1 MRRSAAATVA
11 ALVVV
16 TCALSSVAFA
26 ASLAPTSRTLGAG
39 KVAVPSCDAGGF
51 TIVQNLTG
59 ANVSSVT
66 IGGIA
71 ATCATGTLSVTVNN
85 GTTNSSGTAV
95 VPAGGGSM
103 TVTLAAA
110 VAFRQA
116 NEVDV
121 AIVGP

>member
-1 MRRSAAATVA
+1 MAATVA

-26 ASLAPTSRTLGAG
+26 ASLASASRTLGAG
-39 KVAVPSCDAGGF
+39 KVAVPSCDTGGF

-59 ANVSSVT
+59 SNVSSVA

-85 GTTNSSGTAV
+85 GITNSSGTAV